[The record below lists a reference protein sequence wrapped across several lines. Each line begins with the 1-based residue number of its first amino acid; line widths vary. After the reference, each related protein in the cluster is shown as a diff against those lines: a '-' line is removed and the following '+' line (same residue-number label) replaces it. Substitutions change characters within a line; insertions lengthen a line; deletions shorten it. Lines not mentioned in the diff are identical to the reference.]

1 MGILP
6 MSIAPVRECEP
17 QAMGKMP
24 MGLMARMAMLHRQ
37 EFGTLSQLEDFEVA
51 KKANLKKVIGR
62 IKKASAAVRKSVKA
76 APVPRPSVGAAN
88 LPKAKLIGKIK
99 TPFGKAEL
107 EMFREMLLD
116 KRRALI
122 GDMNGIEAE
131 ALRTN
136 RQEGSGDLSN
146 MPTHPAD
153 IGTDNFE
160 QEFTLGLLE
169 SERTLLSEI
178 NSALERIDNNT
189 YGVCLG
195 TGQPIGAAR
204 LKARPWAYSMQYFAQ
219 GRARRRALS
228 IGIPVPRQM
237 PNVPSSIRSSA
248 SLISVSSVRSLSRS
262 PSVNSCS

>member
-1 MGILP
+1 
-6 MSIAPVRECEP
+6 
-17 QAMGKMP
+17 
-24 MGLMARMAMLHRQ
+24 
-37 EFGTLSQLEDFEVA
+37 VA
-51 KKANLKKVIGR
+51 KKGNLKKVIGR
-62 IKKASAAVRKSVKA
+62 IRKSSAAVKKSAKIA
-76 APVPRPSVGAAN
+76 PRPHPLGAAAD

-99 TPFGKAEL
+99 TPFNKAEL
-107 EMFREMLLD
+107 EVFRQMLLD

-169 SERTLLSEI
+169 SERTLLAEI
-178 NSALERIDNNT
+178 NGALERIDNNT

-204 LKARPWAYSMQYFAQ
+204 LKARPWSKYCIEYAKLLEKGLVQPKEEQPSENQDEEA
-219 GRARRRALS
+219 AA
-228 IGIPVPRQM
+228 
-237 PNVPSSIRSSA
+237 PSSDEA
-248 SLISVSSVRSLSRS
+248 PEEEEEFVEEE
-262 PSVNSCS
+262 PEE

>member
-1 MGILP
+1 L
-6 MSIAPVRECEP
+6 
-17 QAMGKMP
+17 
-24 MGLMARMAMLHRQ
+24 
-37 EFGTLSQLEDFEVA
+37 
-51 KKANLKKVIGR
+51 
-62 IKKASAAVRKSVKA
+62 
-76 APVPRPSVGAAN
+76 GAAAD

-107 EMFREMLLD
+107 EVFRQMLLD
-116 KRRALI
+116 KRRALV

-169 SERTLLSEI
+169 SERTLLAEI
-178 NSALERIDNNT
+178 NGALERIDNNT

-204 LKARPWAYSMQYFAQ
+204 LKARPWSKYCIEYAKLLEKGLVQPKEESSENQDEEAP
-219 GRARRRALS
+219 A
-228 IGIPVPRQM
+228 
-237 PNVPSSIRSSA
+237 PSSDEA
-248 SLISVSSVRSLSRS
+248 PEEEEEFVEEE
-262 PSVNSCS
+262 PEE

>member
-1 MGILP
+1 
-6 MSIAPVRECEP
+6 
-17 QAMGKMP
+17 
-24 MGLMARMAMLHRQ
+24 
-37 EFGTLSQLEDFEVA
+37 VA
-51 KKANLKKVIGR
+51 KKGNLKKVIAR
-62 IKKASAAVRKSVKA
+62 MKKVSPVVKKSAKVAL
-76 APVPRPSVGAAN
+76 RPHSLGAAADMT
-88 LPKAKLIGKIK
+88 KAKLIGKIK
-99 TPFGKAEL
+99 TPFNKSEL
-107 EMFREMLLD
+107 EAYRQLLLD

-189 YGVCLG
+189 FGVCQG

-204 LKARPWAYSMQYFAQ
+204 LKARPWAKYCIDYAKLLEKGLVQPAEE
-219 GRARRRALS
+219 RAEDQDEDNAAA
-228 IGIPVPRQM
+228 PDEAPDEEEEFVEEEPEE
-237 PNVPSSIRSSA
+237 
-248 SLISVSSVRSLSRS
+248 
-262 PSVNSCS
+262 